1 MEKLKIAVIITILLI
16 ILVGLAF
23 FAIGY
28 LKPQWS
34 GVSIESVPPSIV
46 YIDGVQVGRTPYSAD
61 LKPGEI
67 VLKLVPDTQAPFLNY
82 ETKLS
87 LYPGVKTVVRRNFG
101 QNDAVSFGEVIS
113 FEKTTDKEASLSIVS
128 VPDATQVMLDG
139 QVKGFTPLKIQKVT
153 PGDHQLIISAPNYKE
168 RSFSIRAID
177 GYKLTV
183 VVKLAESLQEAL
195 ASPSAVLAEQVV
207 VKEVLILDTPTGYLK
222 IRKEPTTV
230 SAEIG
235 RATPGLKYELI
246 STDEKTGWFNI
257 AFDETKTGWVSSQ
270 YAKVTTSDGEP
281 GI

>member
-1 MEKLKIAVIITILLI
+1 MEKFKIAVVITILLM

-23 FAIGY
+23 LALGY

-34 GVSIESVPPSIV
+34 GVSIESVPSSVV

-61 LKPGEI
+61 LKPGEV
-67 VLKLVPDTQAPFLNY
+67 VLKLVPDTQTPFLNY

-87 LYPGVKTVVRRNFG
+87 LYPGVKTIVRRNFG
-101 QNDAVSFGEVIS
+101 QTDALSFGEVIS
-113 FEKTTDKEASLSIVS
+113 FEKTTDTEASLSIVS

-139 QVKGFTPLKIQKVT
+139 QVRGFTPLKVQRVT
-153 PGDHQLIISAPNYKE
+153 PGDHQLIVSAPNYKE

-183 VVKLAESLQEAL
+183 VVKLAESPEAQ
-195 ASPSAVLAEQVV
+195 ATPAPVLSEQVEI
-207 VKEVLILDTPTGYLK
+207 KEVLILDTPTGFLK
-222 IRKEPTTV
+222 VRKEPSTG

-235 RATPGLKYELI
+235 RATPGLKYELL

-257 AFDETKTGWVSSQ
+257 SFEEGKTGWVSNQ
-270 YAKVTTSDGEP
+270 YAKIATSDGDS